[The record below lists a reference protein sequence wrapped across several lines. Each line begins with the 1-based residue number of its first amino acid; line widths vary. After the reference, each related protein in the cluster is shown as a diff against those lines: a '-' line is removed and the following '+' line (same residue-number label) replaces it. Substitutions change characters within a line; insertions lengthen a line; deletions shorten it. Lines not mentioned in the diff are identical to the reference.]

1 MADLPSS
8 DTFRVTGASL
18 GGVAFDNTIG
28 GSITETVTFL
38 EDRPGAR
45 LSPAS
50 CIDAYGCVCEV
61 KFQKPTTPAP
71 RGTKDVCSF
80 ALKTISG
87 SAATISV
94 ANIAAGAYKADF
106 NSKPHSHTQEGT
118 YDAGDAEELAPISVA

>member
-1 MADLPSS
+1 MADTPSL

-18 GGVAFDNTIG
+18 GGTSFDNTVG

-61 KFQKPTTPAP
+61 KFQKNVTPP
-71 RGTKDVCSF
+71 VRGTKAACRFD
-80 ALKTISG
+80 LKTIGGG
-87 SAATISV
+87 SAFVEV
-94 ANIAAGAYKADF
+94 ANVCAGAFKADF
-106 NSKPHSHTQEGT
+106 NSKPHAYTMEGT
-118 YDAGDAEELAPISVA
+118 YDAADAEDLAPVSAG